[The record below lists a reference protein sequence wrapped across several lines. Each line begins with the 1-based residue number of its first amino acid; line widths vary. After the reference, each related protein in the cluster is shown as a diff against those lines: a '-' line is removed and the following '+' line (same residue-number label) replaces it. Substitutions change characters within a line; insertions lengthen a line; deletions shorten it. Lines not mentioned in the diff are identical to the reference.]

1 MNATLRPRRCS
12 TGAILLLMLFFTSAL
27 MPLTSATSDEASS
40 EGTSSNADD
49 DASDDASNDGSE
61 AEVTRVTPV
70 VDVNCTARPAIERD
84 WLYRGDSRPV
94 QASQE
99 ARPDMPWGDV
109 VSRVECW
116 LHNPHP
122 YTITVAVLSTEDA
135 ELFDPAL
142 EICTSIWDWS
152 CTTGHWDPA
161 YTLSSSENI
170 SVEWIVY
177 AEARASVAPAGE
189 AIVEFGLK
197 ITNYG
202 TNRTACPE
210 CTVRFVNTTLQLGEW
225 WRVDWDG
232 SISRNNSLCPD
243 NPYRTWNSWDCYPIT
258 GLSLEN
264 TWTGEF
270 TPAPWIACTTY
281 HPYGFMWVRY
291 SSIPTQEV
299 TVCEPSFN
307 EDFAELF
314 SEDPLTQARRLAD
327 PANIEDNMWQW
338 QRYGYDEITE
348 LPEDYWSSQRC
359 PDEPFEAVVLPSIVG
374 NHVPDVRWDVEIRAH
389 HYAFDDDEWTVST
402 VMERSYNI
410 SNATM
415 FDANESLFL
424 LDLSNLDDGEL
435 LWLDWVV
442 FESGQK
448 VGSGILGECLT
459 TGGVDYLDDL
469 FLQAEV
475 TMGEAGMPFQRLF
488 NKIAFSMGIPIYVVV
503 AAVACMIFGVARLVD
518 RIKR

>member
-1 MNATLRPRRCS
+1 MNTTLRPRRGSSC
-12 TGAILLLMLFFTSAL
+12 AILLLMLFFTSAL
-27 MPLTSATSDEASS
+27 MPLTSATSDQASS

-49 DASDDASNDGSE
+49 DANNDASTDGSE
-61 AEVTRVTPV
+61 EEVTRVTPV

-109 VSRVECW
+109 VSRMECW

-122 YTITVAVLSTEDA
+122 YTITVAVLPTEDA
-135 ELFDPAL
+135 EVFDPAL
-142 EICTSIWDWS
+142 QICTSIWDWS

-161 YTLSSSENI
+161 YTLSSSDNI

-177 AEARASVAPAGE
+177 AEARAWEAPAGE

-210 CTVRFVNTTLQLGEW
+210 CAVRFVNTTLQLGEW
-225 WRVDWDG
+225 WRVDWNG
-232 SISRNNSLCPD
+232 YFSRNNTPCPD
-243 NPYRTWNSWDCYPIT
+243 NPYRYSNGWDCYPIT
-258 GLSLEN
+258 GVSLGN
-264 TWTGEF
+264 SWTGEF

-281 HPYGFMWVRY
+281 HPHGIIRVRY

-307 EDFAELF
+307 EDYADLF
-314 SEDPLTQARRLAD
+314 PEDPLTQARRLAGT
-327 PANIEDNMWQW
+327 ANLEDDMWQW
-338 QRYGYDEITE
+338 QRSGYDEITE

-374 NHVPDVRWDVEIRAH
+374 NYVPDERWDVEIRAH
-389 HYAFDDDEWTVST
+389 HYAFDDGEWAVST
-402 VMERSYNI
+402 IMERSYNS
-410 SNATM
+410 SNSTTYG
-415 FDANESLFL
+415 ANESVFL
-424 LDLSNLDDGEL
+424 LDLSDMDDGEL

-442 FESGQK
+442 FESGKK
-448 VGSGILGECLT
+448 VGSGIFGECLT
-459 TGGVDYLDDL
+459 SGGVEYLDDL

-475 TMGEAGMPFQRLF
+475 TMGEAGMPLQRLF
-488 NKIAFSMGIPIYVVV
+488 NKIAFSIGVPLYVVV
-503 AAVACMIFGVARLVD
+503 AATACMIYGVARMVN

>member
-1 MNATLRPRRCS
+1 M
-12 TGAILLLMLFFTSAL
+12 
-27 MPLTSATSDEASS
+27 
-40 EGTSSNADD
+40 
-49 DASDDASNDGSE
+49 
-61 AEVTRVTPV
+61 
-70 VDVNCTARPAIERD
+70 
-84 WLYRGDSRPV
+84 
-94 QASQE
+94 
-99 ARPDMPWGDV
+99 
-109 VSRVECW
+109 ECW

-122 YTITVAVLSTEDA
+122 YTITVAVLPTEDA
-135 ELFDPAL
+135 EVFDPAL

-161 YTLSSSENI
+161 YTLSSSDNI

-177 AEARASVAPAGE
+177 AEARASQAPAGE

-210 CTVRFVNTTLQLGEW
+210 CAVRFVNTTLQLGEW

-232 SISRNNSLCPD
+232 SISRNNTLCPD

-264 TWTGEF
+264 SWTGEF

-307 EDFAELF
+307 EDYADLF
-314 SEDPLTQARRLAD
+314 DEDPPTQARRLAD

-338 QRYGYDEITE
+338 QRYNYDEITE
-348 LPEDYWSSQRC
+348 LPQDYWSSQRC
-359 PDEPFEAVVLPSIVG
+359 PDEPFEAVFS
-374 NHVPDVRWDVEIRAH
+374 RASWETT
-389 HYAFDDDEWTVST
+389 FLMCGGTLKFEPTTTRLDDEWTVST

-410 SNATM
+410 SNSTS
-415 FDANESLFL
+415 FDANDSLFL